1 MSEHFAKE
9 MYREQI
15 IELYKNP
22 LNYGKLETPTHSQKE
37 YNPLC
42 GDEIEISIIYEN
54 NKIKDIK
61 FTGEGCA
68 ISMASASLIT
78 EEIKGMNFN
87 KINSLGS
94 KEIINLL
101 KIPISPTRIKCALL
115 PLEAIKKAI
124 K

>member
-1 MSEHFAKE
+1 MSEHLARE

-22 LNYGKLETPTHSQKE
+22 LNYGKLENPTHSQKE

>member
-22 LNYGKLETPTHSQKE
+22 LNFGKLENPTNSQKE

-42 GDEIEISIIYEN
+42 GDEIEISIISEN

-78 EEIKGMNFN
+78 EEIKGMDFDKVKNMT
-87 KINSLGS
+87 L

-101 KIPISPTRIKCALL
+101 KIPISTTRIKCALL

-124 K
+124 E